1 MTKDINNNI
10 DFKLASS
17 QLFPMLTFPKS
28 SFELIGDD
36 RAIRLAQDG
45 LEAFDKSDFENAI
58 DIYSRAI
65 EEFPNTPF
73 FYACRHIA
81 SISADE
87 VEEAFFDLSKLLKL
101 DRNYC
106 EYITYVFS
114 NANDFLYGEP
124 EDLPD
129 YSSLEE
135 LLKIC
140 DGYSS
145 SGQWGKG
152 IELYNEGI
160 QRFGHLP
167 ILMRERALLYIRT
180 LQYNLAYNDLIKV
193 VDLITEDGHA
203 FLYLGMI
210 YEAVKEDQ
218 RALELYD
225 KAIAKKSNHF
235 KFFEQ
240 RALLHTARREW
251 RAAIED
257 YSRCIELEEGNS
269 DFYLDRS
276 FLYEEMG
283 DFLNALNDANSAVEL
298 EPSNPDIYIHRSELK
313 NALDDFE
320 GAENDR
326 RIAERLSSVCNQND
340 LDSPDSIDG
349 WDDGYSIR

>member
-1 MTKDINNNI
+1 
-10 DFKLASS
+10 
-17 QLFPMLTFPKS
+17 
-28 SFELIGDD
+28 
-36 RAIRLAQDG
+36 
-45 LEAFDKSDFENAI
+45 

-129 YSSLEE
+129 DSSLEE

-210 YEAVKEDQ
+210 YEAV
-218 RALELYD
+218 
-225 KAIAKKSNHF
+225 
-235 KFFEQ
+235 
-240 RALLHTARREW
+240 
-251 RAAIED
+251 
-257 YSRCIELEEGNS
+257 
-269 DFYLDRS
+269 
-276 FLYEEMG
+276 
-283 DFLNALNDANSAVEL
+283 
-298 EPSNPDIYIHRSELK
+298 
-313 NALDDFE
+313 
-320 GAENDR
+320 
-326 RIAERLSSVCNQND
+326 
-340 LDSPDSIDG
+340 
-349 WDDGYSIR
+349 

>member
-1 MTKDINNNI
+1 
-10 DFKLASS
+10 
-17 QLFPMLTFPKS
+17 
-28 SFELIGDD
+28 
-36 RAIRLAQDG
+36 
-45 LEAFDKSDFENAI
+45 
-58 DIYSRAI
+58 
-65 EEFPNTPF
+65 
-73 FYACRHIA
+73 
-81 SISADE
+81 
-87 VEEAFFDLSKLLKL
+87 
-101 DRNYC
+101 
-106 EYITYVFS
+106 
-114 NANDFLYGEP
+114 
-124 EDLPD
+124 
-129 YSSLEE
+129 
-135 LLKIC
+135 
-140 DGYSS
+140 
-145 SGQWGKG
+145 
-152 IELYNEGI
+152 
-160 QRFGHLP
+160 
-167 ILMRERALLYIRT
+167 
-180 LQYNLAYNDLIKV
+180 
-193 VDLITEDGHA
+193 
-203 FLYLGMI
+203 
-210 YEAVKEDQ
+210 
-218 RALELYD
+218 
-225 KAIAKKSNHF
+225 SNHF